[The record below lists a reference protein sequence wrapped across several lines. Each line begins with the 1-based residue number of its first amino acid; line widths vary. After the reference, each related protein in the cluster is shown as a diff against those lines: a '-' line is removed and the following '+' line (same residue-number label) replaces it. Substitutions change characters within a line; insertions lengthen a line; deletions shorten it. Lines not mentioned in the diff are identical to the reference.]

1 MCIRDRYKTAS
12 HVQLLRTAAFAT
24 HTTALTALPRPLQV
38 DGLASLGIAV
48 EKSLEVTE
56 ASDLDEAAVTAEV
69 YPAAAEALTAAPK
82 KAAPRGGR
90 RLVKKSA

>member
-1 MCIRDRYKTAS
+1 MPP
-12 HVQLLRTAAFAT
+12 RTT
-24 HTTALTALPRPLQV
+24 LTAHHPRPLQV

>member
-1 MCIRDRYKTAS
+1 MRPWYKPAS
-12 HVQLLRTAAFAT
+12 HIQLLRTAALAT

-56 ASDLDEAAVTAEV
+56 ASDLDEAAVTARTTHELQRIARDFETE
-69 YPAAAEALTAAPK
+69 PEPEPEEAP
-82 KAAPRGGR
+82 
-90 RLVKKSA
+90 

>member
-1 MCIRDRYKTAS
+1 MP
-12 HVQLLRTAAFAT
+12 